1 MRFSL
6 FSEYLSKLDSTS
18 SRLEITKII
27 SEMIRKLEES
37 EAAQGVFLSLGTLSP
52 SYEGIDFGISEKL
65 MTRIVARAFGVKD
78 AEVAREFKS
87 VGDLGEVAQ
96 ELRMKNSEL
105 RIKNLDVADV
115 YGRLKEIAEAGGS
128 GSVEKKIS
136 LSAELLRCLDPLSTR
151 YVVRIPLGTMRL
163 GFSEKTILEALVL
176 LEGGGKDASFA
187 RDGAS
192 RKIKENLESKY
203 NVYPNIGEI
212 TRVFKKLG
220 LAGLSKIKIRVG
232 VPILAQLCGRLETA
246 QEMMEKVGG
255 PKALA
260 AAEY

>member
-136 LSAELLRCLDPLSTR
+136 LSAEL
-151 YVVRIPLGTMRL
+151 
-163 GFSEKTILEALVL
+163 
-176 LEGGGKDASFA
+176 
-187 RDGAS
+187 
-192 RKIKENLESKY
+192 
-203 NVYPNIGEI
+203 
-212 TRVFKKLG
+212 
-220 LAGLSKIKIRVG
+220 
-232 VPILAQLCGRLETA
+232 
-246 QEMMEKVGG
+246 
-255 PKALA
+255 
-260 AAEY
+260 